1 MYIYN
6 IFGTGQRL
14 VMKTP
19 EQPRRSSSGIPS
31 RRFLAQ
37 SEQWE
42 HQNCVKSVQS

>member
-6 IFGTGQRL
+6 IFGIGQRV

-19 EQPRRSSSGIPS
+19 EQPRRSSSDVPS

-42 HQNCVKSVQS
+42 HQNNV